1 MINID
6 KSFGIFPAAMLV
18 HGKRAEVI
26 ASNLVNQ
33 DTPGWIAKDIDYQAA
48 IQALEDNGLNNDMN
62 MQSSE
67 EQMNI
72 ALEHVKYR
80 KIMQDSLDNNS
91 VDPQLENS
99 AYVENSMRYM
109 AAVEFLNGRI
119 RGIMNAIRG
128 D

>member
-33 DTPGWIAKDIDYQAA
+33 DTPGWAAKDIDYQAA
-48 IQALEDNGLNNDMN
+48 LQALEDNGLNNDMN

-80 KIMQDSLDNNS
+80 QVMQDSVDNNS
-91 VDPQLENS
+91 VDAQLENS

-109 AAVEFLNGRI
+109 AAIEFLNGRI